1 MKLTQMNWQR
11 MNIVIDRYERLTSGQ
26 LRDLRK
32 LQKMAMSPNTDSAS
46 IRNQIDQIGQQLE
59 SSLSQLLSERGNLE
73 PAEQEHFDE
82 RTEQIRKQIQTAIR
96 ATKALPPLTSKNP
109 FLEDD
114 PEEFNPY
121 EAESQRYVQESN
133 ARMLEMKAKAEEA
146 RMTAE
151 ATAKLNKDM
160 RDLEEIFAELA
171 TIVHEQHEVVDSIEE
186 HVERATH
193 DIRHGNEQLKKAI
206 RHKTNQTT
214 VAAAVVG
221 GLAVGGPVGVAA
233 GSALAGIAAG
243 IGGLVA
249 GIYGGKWFRNTV
261 RRDCDVNN

>member
-1 MKLTQMNWQR
+1 
-11 MNIVIDRYERLTSGQ
+11 
-26 LRDLRK
+26 
-32 LQKMAMSPNTDSAS
+32 MAMNPNTDSAS
-46 IRNQIDQIGQQLE
+46 VRNQIDQIDQQLQ
-59 SSLSQLLSERGNLE
+59 SSLSQLLSERGNLI

-82 RTEQIRKQIQTAIR
+82 RTEQIRY
-96 ATKALPPLTSKNP
+96 L
-109 FLEDD
+109 
-114 PEEFNPY
+114 
-121 EAESQRYVQESN
+121 QESS

-160 RDLEEIFAELA
+160 RDLEDIFAELA
-171 TIVHEQHEVVDSIEE
+171 TIVHEQHEIVDSIEE

-193 DIRHGNEQLKKAI
+193 DVRHGNEQLKKAI
-206 RHKTNQTT
+206 RHKTNQPLTASIILYASKENVRIGYSTFPVECAPQMVDMIACNRPDLLIFIVSHTT

-233 GSALAGIAAG
+233 GSAVAGIAAG